1 MIDTKIFAT
10 GAVSITVE
18 VSKWKGDKK
27 TPAKFK
33 CTIRDERH
41 TPSAFVAER
50 DNALAAE
57 RECVEAYLAHYG
69 DKKLSLHPAT
79 RKARQ
84 SDEPEIE
91 PDEKPKPQAPKPKV
105 EAQKSP
111 PAQVKPVSPVRP
123 LTIQK
128 SGQIPLPA
136 ARKQVKREDDDFEY

>member
-1 MIDTKIFAT
+1 MIDSKIFAT

-91 PDEKPKPQAPKPKV
+91 PDEKPNPKVGAPKP
-105 EAQKSP
+105 P
-111 PAQVKPVSPVRP
+111 PAPLKPVSPVRP

-136 ARKQVKREDDDFEY
+136 AKKQVRREDDDFEY